1 MKTEILNSA
10 ANTLQNIIKQLDEA
24 ADYIEILEAH
34 LNRAKQLL
42 EFYEQH
48 CGTYEDIQ
56 AQAVAPIAEFVE
68 PTLQDLEELTAQDS
82 DLTDE
87 QKMYYYHQQN
97 NA

>member
-1 MKTEILNSA
+1 MTTEILNSA

-34 LNRAKQLL
+34 LNRANERL

-56 AQAVAPIAEFVE
+56 AQAVAPLTEFVE
-68 PTLQDLEELTAQDS
+68 PTLQDLDELTAQDS
-82 DLTDE
+82 ELTDE
-87 QKMYYYHQQN
+87 QKMYYYHQN
-97 NA
+97 HNA